1 MGELFAEVWRRATT
15 DQPPPAPGLVLAAA
29 AVAVLLVLHPT
40 LWRVSRVLVTITH
53 EGGHAVAAVLAGRR
67 LQGIRVHS
75 DTSGLTVSRGRPSG
89 PGMVAMLLAG
99 YLGPAVVGLG
109 AVGLLLAGHALGLLW
124 LVTLLLA
131 AMLLQVR
138 NVYGFVVVLA
148 VAGGVLALSW
158 SGSAALQTGL
168 ATLLTWLLLVAAP
181 KPVVELARQHRAGR
195 AGHSDAGQLARL
207 TRVPAGVW
215 IGLFGLLNVLG
226 LAVGAGLLV
235 PALLDVGRA
244 LAGVF
249 TAP

>member
-1 MGELFAEVWRRATT
+1 VDLLAEVWRRATAA
-15 DQPPPAPGLVLAAA
+15 QPPPAPGLVLGAALLA
-29 AVAVLLVLHPT
+29 LLLVAHPA

-124 LVTLLLA
+124 SVTLLLA
-131 AMLLQVR
+131 AMLLQIR
-138 NVYGFVVVLA
+138 NLYGFVVVL
-148 VAGGVLALSW
+148 VVGGGVLALSW
-158 SGSAALQTGL
+158 FGSATLQTAL

-181 KPVVELARQHRAGR
+181 KPVLELARQHRAGR
-195 AGHSDAGQLARL
+195 APHSDAGQLARL
-207 TRVPAGVW
+207 TRLPAGVW
-215 IGLFGLLNVLG
+215 VGLFGLLNVLG
-226 LAVGAGLLV
+226 LTVGAALLV
-235 PALLDVGRA
+235 PALVDLTRS
-244 LAGVF
+244 LAAVF
-249 TAP
+249 TAS

>member
-53 EGGHAVAAVLAGRR
+53 EGGHAIAAVLAGRR

-75 DTSGLTVSRGRPSG
+75 DTSGLTLSRGRPSG

>member
-1 MGELFAEVWRRATT
+1 VDLLLEVWRRATAT
-15 DQPPPAPGLVLAAA
+15 QPPPTPGLVLGA
-29 AVAVLLVLHPT
+29 AVAALVLVVHPV

-75 DTSGLTVSRGRPSG
+75 DTSGLTLSRGRASG
-89 PGMVAMLLAG
+89 PGMVAMLIAG

-131 AMLLQVR
+131 AMLLQIR
-138 NVYGFVVVLA
+138 NLYGFVVVLA
-148 VAGGVLALSW
+148 VSAGVLALSW
-158 SGSAALQTGL
+158 FGSAVLQTAL

-195 AGHSDAGQLARL
+195 ASHSDAGQLARL
-207 TRVPAGVW
+207 TRLPAGLW
-215 IGLFGLLNVLG
+215 ITLFGLLNLVG
-226 LAVGAGLLV
+226 LAVGAALLV
-235 PALLDVGRA
+235 PALVELTRS
-244 LAGVF
+244 LAAVF

>member
-1 MGELFAEVWRRATT
+1 VDLLSEVWRRATAT
-15 DQPPPAPGLVLAAA
+15 QPPPSSGLVLTAALLA
-29 AVAVLLVLHPT
+29 LALVAHPV

-75 DTSGLTVSRGRPSG
+75 DTSGLTVSQGRPRG

-109 AVGLLLAGHALGLLW
+109 AVTLLLAGHALGLLW

-131 AMLLQVR
+131 AMLLQIR
-138 NVYGFVVVLA
+138 NLYGFVTVLA
-148 VAGGVLALSW
+148 AAAGLLALSW
-158 SGSAALQTGL
+158 YGSPGLQTAM
-168 ATLLTWLLLVAAP
+168 ATLLTWLLLLAAP

-207 TRVPAGVW
+207 TRLPAGLW
-215 IGLFGLLNVLG
+215 IGLFGLLNLTG
-226 LAVGAGLLV
+226 LAVGAVLLV
-235 PALLDVGRA
+235 PALVDLVRSLGGA
-244 LAGVF
+244 F
-249 TAP
+249 APT

>member
-1 MGELFAEVWRRATT
+1 VELLAEVWRRATAA
-15 DQPPPAPGLVLAAA
+15 QPPPTAGLVLGAALA
-29 AVAVLLVLHPT
+29 ALVLVVHPL
-40 LWRVSRVLVTITH
+40 LWRATRVLVTITH

-67 LQGIRVHS
+67 LQAIRVHS

-131 AMLLQVR
+131 AMLLQIR
-138 NVYGFVVVLA
+138 NLYGFVVVLG
-148 VAGGVLALSW
+148 VAAGVLALSW
-158 SGSAALQTGL
+158 YGSAALQTAV

-207 TRVPAGVW
+207 TRLPAGLW
-215 IGLFGLLNVLG
+215 IGVFGLLSVAG
-226 LAVGAGLLV
+226 LAVGAALLV
-235 PALLDVGRA
+235 PALLDLGRS
-244 LAGVF
+244 LAGVL